1 MESLTGR
8 RRRLGLPRG
17 ALASTSESDEEGT
30 LSLSTSSISL
40 RMPWTSLAAAASLAA
55 LCSFSLIDTLTLRDV
70 AALTADTFR
79 DVSESYKSRVRTSS
93 VELHSGSV
101 DIVSAPGSRTD
112 EAEAMVTS
120 PLESRGAEDVED
132 LAPEEVDG
140 LGDVGVEAV
149 AGPSAR
155 SLLTVTGG
163 GR

>member
-1 MESLTGR
+1 M
-8 RRRLGLPRG
+8 
-17 ALASTSESDEEGT
+17 
-30 LSLSTSSISL
+30 
-40 RMPWTSLAAAASLAA
+40 
-55 LCSFSLIDTLTLRDV
+55 
-70 AALTADTFR
+70 
-79 DVSESYKSRVRTSS
+79 
-93 VELHSGSV
+93 

-132 LAPEEVDG
+132 LAPDEVDG
-140 LGDVGVEAV
+140 LGDVEVEAV